1 MFSKIIPLMFACL
14 LFFSCDDTHIPE
26 QKVKEVDHY
35 STLVIKNQSSVVLS
49 NIIFDNTTFVNF
61 QDHLRQ
67 GEEVRK
73 YLTLN
78 EDQESKRG
86 YIYFSLLD
94 LTRLVDKTIYEVRTN
109 EVILLTKGKKIEFTI
124 TDSTLVVP
132 IGTNNAFAISDLM
145 TPAVLK
151 ITNETSIEFL
161 NTTYIGV
168 PFVSKFNTTFLFS
181 TDSCKNN
188 FYHFNPDGDY
198 IYFEPY
204 NKENTKSTE
213 RIRTEQRIKLEKE
226 KEKSITIDVNT
237 VIYVPSDGSKQT
249 LGNFLKQMYGS

>member
-35 STLVIKNQSSVVLS
+35 STLAIKNQSSVVLS

-61 QDHLRQ
+61 QDHLWQ
-67 GEEVRK
+67 GKEVRK
-73 YLTLN
+73 YLTLD

-124 TDSTLVVP
+124 TDSTLVIP

-168 PFVSKFNTTFLFS
+168 PLFLNS
-181 TDSCKNN
+181 TLLSCFQLIVAKIIFIILILMVIISILNPIIKKIQNLQKGLEQNN
-188 FYHFNPDGDY
+188 
-198 IYFEPY
+198 
-204 NKENTKSTE
+204 
-213 RIRTEQRIKLEKE
+213 
-226 KEKSITIDVNT
+226 V
-237 VIYVPSDGSKQT
+237 
-249 LGNFLKQMYGS
+249 